1 MTHPGGGGRL
11 ARLAIG
17 VIAILVAGSA
27 VAACSAGGDG
37 LAKQAC
43 TYVDRSI
50 SLMQRASEP
59 GSASDASALRQRAY
73 IELLSAIPIAAQ
85 AAYRDSQYQALMTT
99 LSETNRVSEQTLIPS
114 LQAQCRAAQS
124 SVFDQQ
130 PPPGTIPPPASGS

>member
-1 MTHPGGGGRL
+1 VTPPGGGGRL

-17 VIAILVAGSA
+17 VIATLVTGSA
-27 VAACSAGGDG
+27 LAACGASANG

-50 SLMQRASEP
+50 TLMQRASEP
-59 GSASDASALRQRAY
+59 DSASDANALRQRAY
-73 IELLSAIPIAAQ
+73 IELLSAMPIAAQ
-85 AAYRDSQYQALMTT
+85 AAYHDSQYQALVTT

-124 SVFDQQ
+124 SVFNQQ
-130 PPPGTIPPPASGS
+130 PPPGTIPPASGS

>member
-1 MTHPGGGGRL
+1 MTRPGGGGRL

-17 VIAILVAGSA
+17 VIAILIAGSA
-27 VAACSAGGDG
+27 LAACSANGDG

-50 SLMQRASEP
+50 SLMQRASES
-59 GSASDASALRQRAY
+59 GSASDAGALRQRAY

-114 LQAQCRAAQS
+114 LQAQCRAAQG

-130 PPPGTIPPPASGS
+130 PSPGTIPAPASGN